1 MKGHKIISASL
12 LAALS
17 FTAYAEENVY
27 IGAEYLS
34 GDMDTGI
41 SNVTGASLDE
51 NTNGYKILIG
61 YKANE
66 TIAIEGFYADFGEA
80 KLSGSP
86 GDTFVYDGLGYI
98 FLANGTLKYEVTG
111 LGIAGKFNAN
121 ISDKFNL
128 NASIGLLSWTST
140 VSLTGYG
147 SDDDNGSDLFF
158 GIGATY
164 DITDK
169 VGIGVGYE
177 VYQFGG
183 DTDIDMKSLNLG
195 IQVSL

>member
-1 MKGHKIISASL
+1 MKGYKILSASI

-17 FTAYAEENVY
+17 FTSYAEENVY

-51 NTNGYKILIG
+51 STNGYKFLIG
-61 YKANE
+61 YKANASV
-66 TIAIEGFYADFGEA
+66 AIEGFYADFGEA

-86 GDTFVYDGLGYI
+86 GDTFVYDGIGYI

-111 LGIAGKFNAN
+111 LGVAGKFNAD
-121 ISDKFNL
+121 ISDKFKL
-128 NASIGLLSWTST
+128 NATLGLLSWTST
-140 VSLTGYG
+140 VSLTGYD
-147 SDDDNGSDLFF
+147 SDDDNGTDLFF
-158 GIGATY
+158 GVGATY
-164 DITDK
+164 DITEN

-177 VYQFGG
+177 MYQFGG

-195 IQVSL
+195 VRVSL